1 LVLSAAGVLG
11 SAPSGRLFS
20 GLVLLVAAVAIVVAV
35 LLLRRV
41 ARPAASLVTAA
52 QRIENGDFSA
62 RVQVR
67 GPRQLRSL
75 ARAFNAMSS
84 RLEAEEARRQSVLD
98 EVAHELRTP
107 VTVIRGQTEAI
118 LDGVYPATPGGL
130 KPILAAT
137 ETLESLIDDLRT
149 LAMAETGGL
158 RLRREPVDLGLL
170 VRNELD
176 GFRAN
181 AAEQGVT
188 LNADIE
194 GSLPIIDGDPVRL
207 GSVVRNL
214 LTNALRHTPRGG
226 GIRVAVAAGSGMS
239 VHLIVSDDGIG
250 IPVELL
256 PRVFDRFVKGPG
268 SPGSGLGL
276 AIVRDIVEAHR
287 GTVTA
292 RNNATRGATFDVTLP
307 VTGSARD

>member
-1 LVLSAAGVLG
+1 
-11 SAPSGRLFS
+11 
-20 GLVLLVAAVAIVVAV
+20 
-35 LLLRRV
+35 
-41 ARPAASLVTAA
+41 
-52 QRIENGDFSA
+52 
-62 RVQVR
+62 
-67 GPRQLRSL
+67 
-75 ARAFNAMSS
+75 
-84 RLEAEEARRQSVLD
+84 
-98 EVAHELRTP
+98 
-107 VTVIRGQTEAI
+107 
-118 LDGVYPATPGGL
+118 
-130 KPILAAT
+130 
-137 ETLESLIDDLRT
+137 
-149 LAMAETGGL
+149 MAETGGL